1 MIQKF
6 KQIRYFN
13 DNSDKNNPTNLT
25 QEDLISGI
33 CFDKYLPAN
42 QIGISALPGTKFYLN
57 GGISPVIIN
66 FSGLFE
72 LNLSNEGTISSL
84 HFDEK
89 SLAYIKEN
97 DSAYLLVDLVYLGN
111 GG

>member
-13 DNSDKNNPTNLT
+13 DNSEKNNPADLK
-25 QEDLISGI
+25 QEDLILGN
-33 CFDKYLPAN
+33 CFEKYLPAN
-42 QIGISALPGTKFYLN
+42 QIGISALPGTRFYLN
-57 GGISPVIIN
+57 GGTSPIIIN
-66 FSGLFE
+66 FSGLFD
-72 LNLSNEGTISSL
+72 LNLYGEGTISSL
-84 HFDEK
+84 RFDEK

-97 DSAYLLVDLVYLGN
+97 DSAYLLIDLVYLGN